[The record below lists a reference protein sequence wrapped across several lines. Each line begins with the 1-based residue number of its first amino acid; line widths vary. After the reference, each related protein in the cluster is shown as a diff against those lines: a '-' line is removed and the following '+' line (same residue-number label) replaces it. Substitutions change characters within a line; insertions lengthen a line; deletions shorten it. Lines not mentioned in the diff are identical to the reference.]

1 MSLQTMHASIM
12 KESFQPIDW
21 KVYGEYFECFQE
33 HLQKNFSFP
42 TKAVMQF
49 YFIFIEFVLFKLF
62 RINYVG
68 TTYRFWTPVYLG
80 IVAYE

>member
-1 MSLQTMHASIM
+1 MFSGTSA
-12 KESFQPIDW
+12 EEFQLSN
-21 KVYGEYFECFQE
+21 KSS
-33 HLQKNFSFP
+33 N
-42 TKAVMQF
+42 AVLF
-49 YFIFIEFVLFKLF
+49 YIYRICAFKLF